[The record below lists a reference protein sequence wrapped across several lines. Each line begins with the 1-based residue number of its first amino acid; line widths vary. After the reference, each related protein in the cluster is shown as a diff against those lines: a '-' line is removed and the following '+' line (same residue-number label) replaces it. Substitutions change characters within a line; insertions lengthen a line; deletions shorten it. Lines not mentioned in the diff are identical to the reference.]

1 MVGLDIV
8 PGHTTNSV
16 LALEDGEHF
25 KGKRNLTNYLNSD
38 YTNVTNGLL
47 FSESGSREEQVLIT
61 NGP

>member
-47 FSESGSREEQVLIT
+47 SQKAVLGEEQVLIT